1 MTDTETGEEYSF
13 VLADDFVYQDEHY
26 CVLITADEDEEE
38 PEMVITRVV
47 TMDDGTEGLM
57 SLDDDE
63 YDRVYANTS
72 ASVRKMKR
80 MKKRTTRKKAEPGV
94 SSGMTG
100 RRRSMCWLFS
110 LTSIMDMNTTCPL
123 SMLFSYRARICHYVP
138 YEPDD
143 GRHANPELTILRS
156 MRHEAASSITCR
168 SRTEK
173 S

>member
-63 YDRVYANTS
+63 YDRVYA
-72 ASVRKMKR
+72 
-80 MKKRTTRKKAEPGV
+80 E
-94 SSGMTG
+94 
-100 RRRSMCWLFS
+100 
-110 LTSIMDMNTTCPL
+110 
-123 SMLFSYRARICHYVP
+123 
-138 YEPDD
+138 YERLCEEDEEDEEEDD
-143 GRHANPELTILRS
+143 E
-156 MRHEAASSITCR
+156 
-168 SRTEK
+168 EK
-173 S
+173 G